1 MRKARDMTYEEAL
14 DYIHSLYWRGK
25 KSGLEKTIELLD
37 LCGHPEQGLCCI
49 HIAGTNGKGS
59 TAAMLESVCRCSGLK
74 VGLYTSPYI
83 VRYNERIQVN
93 RQEIPDKRLAEL
105 TEYLAKL
112 TEQMEVPPS
121 EFEFGTVLAFLY
133 FKEQRCDLVIL
144 ETGLGGT
151 FDSTNVIEK
160 PLLCIITAL
169 GFDHTAQLGTTMAEI
184 AKAKA
189 GIIKPGVPV
198 VFYGENPEGEAVIRS
213 RCEVLD
219 APLHLPCF
227 DGLTSEYVGSVVQ
240 SQRFSYIKTGKETER
255 QPAEENEEQ
264 KSENCTEWEHMEL
277 SLPGLYQQK
286 NAAVVLEAVEQLRRM
301 GVVLPEEAVRMGLR
315 TVSWQARL
323 EVLQKEPLL
332 LVDGSHNPQG
342 MLATVESL
350 KQYFPERK
358 LIFLFG
364 AMADKELDVMIP
376 MFLPLA
382 KKVYLT
388 APSMPRAMK
397 PEELLT
403 VCKRFSEAET
413 MPEFVVCPKAE
424 DALRLA
430 EREEK
435 EEVIVAIGSLYLV
448 GEIKQVSV

>member
-1 MRKARDMTYEEAL
+1 MTYEESL

-25 KSGLEKTIELLD
+25 KSGLEKTKELLD
-37 LCGHPEQGLCCI
+37 LCGHPEQGLRCI

-59 TAAMLESVCRCSGLK
+59 TAAMLESVCRCAGMK
-74 VGLYTSPYI
+74 TGLYTSPYI

-93 RQEIPDKRLAEL
+93 REEIPDERLAEL

-133 FKEQRCDLVIL
+133 FKEQQCDLVIL

-151 FDSTNVIEK
+151 FDSTNVIEQ

-184 AKAKA
+184 AEAKA

-198 VFYGENPEGEAVIRS
+198 VFYGENPEGEAVIRR
-213 RCEVLD
+213 RCEEMN
-219 APLHLPCF
+219 APLFLSCAE
-227 DGLTSEYVGSVVQ
+227 GLTSEFVGSVFEN
-240 SQRFSYIKTGKETER
+240 QRFSYRRTGVEKGK
-255 QPAEENEEQ
+255 QPEE
-264 KSENCTEWEHMEL
+264 CFCVWEHVEL

-286 NAAVVLEAVEQLRRM
+286 NATVVLEAVEQLCGM
-301 GVVLPEEAVRMGLR
+301 GFDLPDEAVREGLR
-315 TVSWQARL
+315 TVFWQARL

-332 LVDGSHNPQG
+332 LADGSHNPQG
-342 MLATVESL
+342 MQATVESL
-350 KQYFPERK
+350 KQYFPGRK
-358 LIFLFG
+358 LQFIFG

-382 KKVYLT
+382 KKVYVT
-388 APSMPRAMK
+388 APAMPRAMK
-397 PEELLT
+397 AEEL
-403 VCKRFSEAET
+403 CKECRYNCGNTEQ
-413 MPEFVVCPKAE
+413 PEFIVCETAKE
-424 DALRLA
+424 ALFLA
-430 EREEK
+430 EQEDGDEI
-435 EEVIVAIGSLYLV
+435 IVVIGSLYLV
-448 GEIKQVSV
+448 GEIKQLYSEK